1 MAGRRISM
9 SSRDHPR
16 SRGVYLVVMRRMG
29 TRRGSSPLAR
39 GLRKPFPS
47 KSRNTRIIPARA
59 GFTLSSAISQMTLR
73 DHPRSRGVYVE
84 RVMGV
89 SLEAGI
95 IPARAGFTT
104 CAPWSDWSPPDHP
117 RSRGVYAF
125 VERSHMWE
133 WGSSPLARGLREDR
147 VPGGYQFGI
156 IPARA
161 GFTRRPPLR
170 RGPSPDHPRSRG
182 VYLAGFARWLY
193 KQGSSPLA
201 RGLPSQQVA
210 AGVND
215 GIIPA
220 RAGFTC
226 GCHVSSPS
234 RADHPRS
241 RGVY

>member
-161 GFTRRPPLR
+161 GFTRRSRSGRLPIR
-170 RGPSPDHPRSRG
+170 DHPRSRG
-182 VYLAGFARWLY
+182 VYSAAPAPAGAVP
-193 KQGSSPLA
+193 GSSPLA
-201 RGLPSQQVA
+201 RGLLSGFCSLALQT
-210 AGVND
+210 

-220 RAGFTC
+220 RAGFTFATS
-226 GCHVSSPS
+226 G
-234 RADHPRS
+234 
-241 RGVY
+241 GGG